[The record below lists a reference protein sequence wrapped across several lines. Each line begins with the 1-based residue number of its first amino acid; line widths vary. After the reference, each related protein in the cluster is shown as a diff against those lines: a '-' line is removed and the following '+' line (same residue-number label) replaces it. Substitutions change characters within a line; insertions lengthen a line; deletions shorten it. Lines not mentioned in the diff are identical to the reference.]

1 MKSLKDILLLAFLL
15 IVHEQVSCAAVAA
28 NYNAK
33 NTDRTHDLDID
44 NALLIGLSRSS
55 LPSSVP
61 LRPNAI
67 IDAVKLLQTIVDS
80 ILERL
85 LDIQQKV
92 YDSVT
97 QSVSQIFRFSNVGKM
112 HQNDHVSCDV
122 ESLGLTANK
131 LTIIHDILAK
141 QSLQSEGLRKRANA
155 THFTI
160 NPHLIFRY
168 LAAADWAKKYNGR
181 RLAYQSSI
189 PLSKLFIH
197 STCFYTNDF

>member
-1 MKSLKDILLLAFLL
+1 MKSLKNILLVVSLL
-15 IVHEQVSCAAVAA
+15 ILQEKISCLSEVTVAV
-28 NYNAK
+28 NRNSK
-33 NTDRTHDLDID
+33 NVDRARDQEVD
-44 NALLIGLSRSS
+44 NALLVGLSRSS
-55 LPSSVP
+55 APTSVP
-61 LRPNAI
+61 FRPNAI
-67 IDAVKLLQTIVDS
+67 VDAVKLLQTIVDNL
-80 ILERL
+80 LERL

-97 QSVSQIFRFSNVGKM
+97 QSFSQFFLLSNAGKT

-155 THFTI
+155 THFTV
-160 NPHLIFRY
+160 NAHLIFRY

-181 RLAYQSSI
+181 RLAISS
-189 PLSKLFIH
+189 
-197 STCFYTNDF
+197 